1 MVGPALGVLQRLAGV
16 AWRGVATARMQSE
29 AASNVSRCAGYF
41 RLHKITQMDQD
52 LSYFDRRI
60 MLQYI
65 NKMLK
70 SYLLMMERLGKLDLD
85 LL

>member
-1 MVGPALGVLQRLAGV
+1 MSIHPKPNQTCCPSMGPVQTSCSSWGKMCHAVLGYY
-16 AWRGVATARMQSE
+16 S
-29 AASNVSRCAGYF
+29 
-41 RLHKITQMDQD
+41 LHRITQMDQD

-70 SYLLMMERLGKLDLD
+70 SYLLMMVRLGKLDLD

>member
-1 MVGPALGVLQRLAGV
+1 MCHTVLGYY
-16 AWRGVATARMQSE
+16 S
-29 AASNVSRCAGYF
+29 
-41 RLHKITQMDQD
+41 LHRITQMDQD

-70 SYLLMMERLGKLDLD
+70 SYLLMMVRLGKLDLD